1 MVPPQ
6 GVFFNGMGTRSFLYS
21 LFRRPE
27 LRIMELAFADPRQ
40 AQEDKLRAIL
50 SRNAGTVFGRFHGFA
65 RCSST
70 KEFRHCV
77 PLSSYDDL
85 GLLID
90 RSARGEK
97 GILTA
102 EDPFFFAVTSGTTGS
117 RKLIPLTVSLERDW
131 ARAQVYWNS
140 RLVRDKDAYG
150 RWKYLALVSS
160 YLEEPTEAGLP
171 CGSISGRIISGRS
184 QPVFRIP
191 FLNRA
196 VMAVPS
202 AVFQVKDPA
211 ARLYLISYL
220 ALTSRIGNINTANPS
235 SVVQF
240 CRFMHEN
247 RRALA
252 EDVGRGEVG
261 RAARDA
267 LASEERSRLLPIL
280 ASGEPRPRRAEE
292 VEAALAEDP
301 FSLRRLWPELELVNC
316 WLGGTL
322 SLYVGRLRMYSREV
336 PLRDVGF
343 RASEGFFAIPLEN
356 ETAAGVL
363 HVTGNFFEFIEEGSS
378 GQDTLLVHEVEEGR
392 RYRVFVTQE
401 GGLYRYD
408 MDDIIEVVGRYKN
421 TPLVRF
427 LHKTGGTLSLTGEKV
442 TEYQAVSAV
451 SRLQQE
457 AGLDE
462 LDFCLTHSLDIPPAY
477 MFFLESG
484 PEGGKKLRA
493 TPGLAEFLDARLKEG
508 NIEYKSKRLSGRLA
522 PARVFFLEPGN
533 LDALRD
539 RHRPRGAFDTQF
551 KPVHL
556 VAQGEERDRLLV
568 HIRGQNAIQP

>member
-1 MVPPQ
+1 MIPLRDA
-6 GVFFNGMGTRSFLYS
+6 FFSHMGPRSFLYS
-21 LFRRPE
+21 FFRRPE
-27 LRIMELAFADPRQ
+27 LRIMESAFADPRR
-40 AQEDKLRAIL
+40 AQKDKLKSIL

-65 RCSST
+65 KFSAIQ
-70 KEFRHCV
+70 EFRRCV
-77 PLSSYDDL
+77 PLSTYDDL
-85 GLLID
+85 RPLID

-102 EDPFFFAVTSGTTGS
+102 EDPLFFAVTSGTTGP
-117 RKLIPLTVSLERDW
+117 RKLIPLTASLERDW
-131 ARAQVYWNS
+131 TQAQVYWNA
-140 RLVRDKDAYG
+140 RLVRDKDTYG

-184 QPVFRIP
+184 RPVFRISL
-191 FLNRA
+191 LNRA

-211 ARLYLISYL
+211 VRLYLISYL
-220 ALTSRIGNINTANPS
+220 ALTSRVGNINTANPS

-252 EDVGRGEVG
+252 EDIGRGEVG
-261 RAARDA
+261 RAALDS
-267 LASEERSRLLPIL
+267 LAPEERSCLFPIL
-280 ASGEPRPRRAEE
+280 AKRKPQPRRAEE
-292 VEAALAEDP
+292 VEAGLAEDP
-301 FSLRRLWPELELVNC
+301 FPLRRLWPGLELVNC

-322 SLYVGRLRMYSREV
+322 SLYLGRLRMYSREV

-356 ETAAGVL
+356 DTAAGVL
-363 HVTGNFFEFIEEGSS
+363 HVTGNFFEFIEEGSA
-378 GQDTLLVHEVEEGR
+378 GRDTLLVHELEEGR
-392 RYRVFVTQE
+392 RYRVIVTQE

-408 MDDIIEVVGRYKN
+408 MDDIVEVVGRYKN

-427 LHKTGGTLSLTGEKV
+427 LYKTGGTLSLTGEKV

-457 AGLDE
+457 AGLDQ
-462 LDFCLTHSLDIPPAY
+462 LDFCLTHSTDIPPAY
-477 MFFLESG
+477 MFLLESG
-484 PEGGKKLRA
+484 PGGGKKLRA
-493 TPGLAEFLDARLKEG
+493 TPGLAEFLDDRLKEG

-522 PARVFFLEPGN
+522 PARVFLLESGS
-533 LDALRD
+533 LEALRD
-539 RHRPRGAFDTQF
+539 RRRPRGVFDTQF
-551 KPVHL
+551 KPIHL
-556 VAQGEERDRLLV
+556 LAEGEERDRLLAQ
-568 HIRGQNAIQP
+568 IRGRP